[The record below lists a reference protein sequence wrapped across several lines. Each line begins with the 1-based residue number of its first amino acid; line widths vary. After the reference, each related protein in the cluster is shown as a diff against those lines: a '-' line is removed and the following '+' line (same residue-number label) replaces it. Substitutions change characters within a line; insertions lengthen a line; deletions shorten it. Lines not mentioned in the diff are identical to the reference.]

1 MATFEVRLMFEWGG
15 PCLWGMNEAAKSAF
29 GGYSGLEN
37 TLPLS
42 EDTKAKLF
50 ELIEVHDRALDCA
63 NPGGPSLW
71 SKEDFDRFETEARG
85 ILKVI
90 QTELDDR
97 FLVWYEPV
105 GEADKQ

>member
-1 MATFEVRLMFEWGG
+1 MAKFEVRLMFEWGG
-15 PCLWGMNEAAKSAF
+15 PCLWGMNDAAKSAF
-29 GGYSGLEN
+29 GGYAGLEN

-42 EDTKAKLF
+42 EDIKAKLF
-50 ELIEVHDRALDCA
+50 ELIEIHDGALDWA

-71 SKEDFDRFETEARG
+71 SKQEFDKFETEARS
-85 ILKVI
+85 ILEVI

-105 GEADKQ
+105 GKAEER